1 MLLVGVLVVVAVVA
15 VGVGAEVARHSQ
27 VRLVLWRRAN
37 ADRLVVRFLLLDD
50 NLAWIRVSQ

>member
-1 MLLVGVLVVVAVVA
+1 MLLVGVLIVVAVVA
-15 VGVGAEVARHSQ
+15 VGVGAEVTGHSQ

-37 ADRLVVRFLLLDD
+37 ADRLVVWLLLLDD